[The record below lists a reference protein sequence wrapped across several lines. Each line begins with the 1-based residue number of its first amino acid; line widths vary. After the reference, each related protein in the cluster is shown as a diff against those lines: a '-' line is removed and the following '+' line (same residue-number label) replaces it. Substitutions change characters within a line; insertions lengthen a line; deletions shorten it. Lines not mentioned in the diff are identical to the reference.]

1 MRNTSL
7 LMNYSYSP
15 TPIIFLSKINN
26 QLLTTKLKK
35 RRITYEMGIVI
46 FFKDV
51 IILILALLFRII
63 IYWPKID
70 CDIGL
75 ILSKQF
81 SQYNILKVNEESRW
95 LKQFSKQRR
104 WFILEGKKPNIR
116 EASNDQRNL
125 TEWIR
130 NGDGAE

>member
-1 MRNTSL
+1 
-7 LMNYSYSP
+7 
-15 TPIIFLSKINN
+15 
-26 QLLTTKLKK
+26 LKK

-104 WFILEGKKPNIR
+104 
-116 EASNDQRNL
+116 
-125 TEWIR
+125 
-130 NGDGAE
+130 